1 MSDGMQNV
9 VAAMVFAPRPWERGL
24 VCKGSLAL
32 RIWQDA
38 NGLQGMFHPLRGLFK
53 TSPGSARLEIAVGA
67 SLPRSRVPLDFGAGP
82 QLSH

>member
-1 MSDGMQNV
+1 MRNV

-38 NGLQGMFHPLRGLFK
+38 NGLQGMFHPLLG
-53 TSPGSARLEIAVGA
+53 PHGG
-67 SLPRSRVPLDFGAGP
+67 VPFAAGVILV
-82 QLSH
+82 LSN